1 VPGQLNRREFA
12 KLAAGACCAAGFLG
26 NHQFYGADAP
36 CQLELFDYSGV
47 RLLDT
52 RFKSQYQSSRDPFL
66 NIPGGASAATR
77 WPHFLL
83 FRLPHRREYQSLSRG
98 PKVELPLRNPSAS
111 RRRLSQSH
119 VPARQR
125 RHLRKSLCTVRMRVR
140 IPGWPASFAQRERSA
155 AKRLLQRWKLGES
168 RPKMKLRRQSFD
180 RTPHGP
186 SLRTRRPAASKTCCS
201 GLRSNGS
208 GKAAKASCR
217 RFVAEILQTGAK
229 AQV

>member
-1 VPGQLNRREFA
+1 MT
-12 KLAAGACCAAGFLG
+12 LA
-26 NHQFYGADAP
+26 Q
-36 CQLELFDYSGV
+36 ETDYPESP
-47 RLLDT
+47 T
-52 RFKSQYQSSRDPFL
+52 ST
-66 NIPGGASAATR
+66 I
-77 WPHFLL
+77 
-83 FRLPHRREYQSLSRG
+83 
-98 PKVELPLRNPSAS
+98 
-111 RRRLSQSH
+111 
-119 VPARQR
+119 
-125 RHLRKSLCTVRMRVR
+125 TVRNAKAVQFPLGVR

-155 AKRLLQRWKLGES
+155 ATRLLQRWKLGES

-180 RTPHGP
+180 RTPHGS